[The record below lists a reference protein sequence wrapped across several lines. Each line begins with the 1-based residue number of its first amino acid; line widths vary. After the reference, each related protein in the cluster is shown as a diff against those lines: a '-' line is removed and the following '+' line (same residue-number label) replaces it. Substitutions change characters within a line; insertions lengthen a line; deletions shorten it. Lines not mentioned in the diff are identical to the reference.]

1 MDSPEK
7 VFQYFPA
14 LSTYQKDK
22 IQDLGH
28 LYSNWNDKINLI
40 SRKDMD
46 LFYERHVLHSLA
58 IAKIMKFR
66 SGTRVMDA
74 GTGGGFPGIPLA
86 ILFPEVS
93 FHLVDSIGKKIKV
106 VKKVSNSLKLE
117 NVTAVQARVETIRGS
132 FDFIICRAVTRM
144 STFYDWVYRTIDKTT
159 SNEPGNG
166 ILFLKGGDLV
176 EEITELGKPHK
187 IYTLSDYFS
196 ETFFETKKLIYVP
209 VIK

>member
-1 MDSPEK
+1 MILK
-7 VFQYFPA
+7 KIFQYFPA
-14 LSTYQKDK
+14 LSTSQKDK
-22 IQDLGH
+22 IQELGH
-28 LYSNWNDKINLI
+28 LYGDWNDKINLI
-40 SRKDMD
+40 SRKDMNF
-46 LFYERHVLHSLA
+46 FYERHVLHSLA
-58 IAKIMKFR
+58 IAAIMKFR

-106 VKKVSNSLKLE
+106 VKKISSSLKLE
-117 NVTAVQARVETIRGS
+117 NVTAAQARVETLSGPFNNIVS
-132 FDFIICRAVTRM
+132 RAVTSM
-144 STFYDWVYRTIDKTT
+144 STFYSWVHKIVDKT
-159 SNEPGNG
+159 SSDEPENG

-176 EEITELGKPHK
+176 EEITKLGKPHK
-187 IYTLSDYFS
+187 IYALSDYFS